1 MRANRMAT
9 PLSDNYFFT
18 LLNYTQAKFTFPI
31 HFHPEYE
38 LKLVLKANGKGII
51 GDSIRYFKIND
62 LVLIGPNTPH
72 VWMATPI
79 EKHAHVITIHFN
91 ANNFLN
97 EAFLGKMACLS
108 LKELLLNSKR
118 GVLFSKETIQNI
130 SLRIISL
137 SNETKGFPAMLKFL
151 NILFDLSNSKNQKL
165 LASESYKNQYSFHK
179 NERIQKIIDFIENNF
194 RDAIRI
200 EEVAKSIS
208 LSPTAFSHFFKK
220 YTSRSFSDYLIDY
233 RIGYASNLL
242 VNTEKNISNICYDS
256 GFNNLSNFN
265 RAFKSKRGC
274 TPKAF
279 RERYNNHQKIF

>member
-1 MRANRMAT
+1 MAT

-97 EAFLGKMACLS
+97 EAFLGKTACLS